1 MTYEKDGDTLRITLH
16 RDFNLLTA
24 RKVRRLCGDVNTVY
38 IDLSRSKFVDTEGI
52 IVLFELIRGGKTVRL
67 HQPRHLFRGHRHS
80 GTGIRLPARGVGRLI
95 APSPQPMPHES

>member
-24 RKVRRLCGDVNTVY
+24 RKVRRLCGDVNAVY

-67 HQPRHLFRGHRHS
+67 HQPPAIFFEVIDILGLESVFRPEA
-80 GTGIRLPARGVGRLI
+80 LVA
-95 APSPQPMPHES
+95 